1 MAKYIFTQ
9 AQFDEISMLLKRRNT
24 EPRDKQKTTRAKIR
38 RLGFNI
44 SDYFNGFSE
53 NDFQSLL
60 AKKEIEIIGASISK
74 IKSAEAET
82 KSIQSVSKDKD
93 EHYVLNICDEV
104 LGYSS
109 FRQHKFEFLLG
120 DPNKNG
126 VSAKLPVDSYYPEL
140 HLVIEYYERQHTEEV
155 KFFDKPNKMT
165 VSGVHRGEQRKI
177 YDDRRREVLPKHN
190 IALVEISYTDF
201 KYDNGKRII
210 RDKSFD
216 EKIIRD
222 KLKEYIK

>member
-1 MAKYIFTQ
+1 MAKYTFTQ
-9 AQFDEISMLLKRRNT
+9 AQFDEISMLLKRRKT
-24 EPRDKQKTTRAKIR
+24 ESRDKQKATRAKIR

-44 SDYFNGFSE
+44 SNYFNGFSE

-60 AKKEIEIIGASISK
+60 AKKEIKIIGTSITK
-74 IKSAEAET
+74 IKSTEAET
-82 KSIQSVSKDKD
+82 KPIQSVSKDKD

-126 VSAKLPVDSYYPEL
+126 ISAKLPVDSYYPEL
-140 HLVIEYYERQHTEEV
+140 RLVIEYCERQHTEEV
-155 KFFDKPNKMT
+155 QFFDKPNKMT

-177 YDDRRREVLPKHN
+177 YDDRRREVLPRHN
-190 IALVEISYTDF
+190 IALVEISYTNF

-210 RDKSFD
+210 RDRSFD